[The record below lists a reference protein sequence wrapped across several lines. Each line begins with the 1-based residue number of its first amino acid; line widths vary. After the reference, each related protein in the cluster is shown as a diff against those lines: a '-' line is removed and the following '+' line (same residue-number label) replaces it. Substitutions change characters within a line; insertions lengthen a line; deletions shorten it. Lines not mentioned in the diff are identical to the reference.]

1 MHHPW
6 RAFRALT
13 QWALCFDRLPT
24 GTWAVTN
31 FPTHTVTLDDRLLQV
46 ERRSAI
52 AHEVTHIER
61 GPVPSEH
68 VMAAREELAVEK
80 VTARRLISIEHLGE
94 ALAWA
99 DGDTH
104 QAADELWVDVQT
116 LRVRLE
122 HLHPSE
128 RHYLRRRLDHGE

>member
-6 RAFRALT
+6 RAFRKLT
-13 QWALCFDRLPT
+13 QWRLRFGRLPK
-24 GTWAVTN
+24 GVWAVTH
-31 FPTHTVTLDDRLLQV
+31 FPSMTVTVDDRLLQV

-52 AHEVTHIER
+52 AHELTHIER
-61 GPVPSEH
+61 GPVPVEPI
-68 VMAAREELAVEK
+68 MAAREELAVEK
-80 VTARRLISIEHLGE
+80 ATAIKLIPIHDLGE

-99 DGDTH
+99 GGDLH

-122 HLHPSE
+122 HLHPCE
-128 RHYLRRRLDHGE
+128 RHYLRRRLEP